1 MLPEAKA
8 EWLLRNNIHVYA
20 VIIMCNA
27 RVCGYAGCGYKKVQS
42 SAAYLF
48 GMTEKKH
55 KDVALYSFYIYSER
69 TQVS

>member
-1 MLPEAKA
+1 
-8 EWLLRNNIHVYA
+8 
-20 VIIMCNA
+20 MCHA